1 MKLRT
6 GLSVLPGIRGAS
18 VDKRVIF
25 FYLFRQHLKNAL
37 LVIFGFGLIIFIGQ
51 FADLSRR
58 LGDGGNW
65 SMADLLVIAS
75 FRVPILMQE
84 VLPHIILVSAALT
97 LYRLSRHL
105 ELVAVLQSGL
115 SPWQLLMPVSAC
127 GLVLGLVYVSLLNP
141 LAVMAEAEAEGITL
155 SISQGSRERNRS
167 DETNELVTQDA
178 EGTTII
184 VANGSSSD
192 GTTLYDTSFFRF
204 DNEHNLL
211 YRADVSKA
219 EWSPVGW
226 TLLGDGSIT
235 EGGVTRPLTE
245 ERIVAKVSAEMLRE
259 KFGDEYSVSIFA
271 LPGKIQMATALGL
284 SPHKFRVQFQWLTAL
299 PVLLAAIAL
308 LSSAIVMRPLLMQQW
323 KRDVFFTILVSFSLY
338 VASTVLSVLGSR
350 GLVSPSVAAWSVPF
364 LVALAGV
371 TVVLFKAE
379 QS

>member
-1 MKLRT
+1 M
-6 GLSVLPGIRGAS
+6 PGIRGAS
-18 VDKRVIF
+18 VDKRVIY

-37 LVIFGFGLIIFIGQ
+37 LVLFGFGLIIFIGQ

-65 SMADLLVIAS
+65 SMGDLLVIAS
-75 FRVPILMQE
+75 FRVPILMQD

-167 DETNELVTQDA
+167 DETNELVTKDA

-192 GTTLYDTSFFRF
+192 GTTLYDSSFFRF
-204 DNEHNLL
+204 DSEHNLI
-211 YRADVSKA
+211 YRVDVSKA

-245 ERIVAKVSAEMLRE
+245 DRIVAKVSAEMLRE

-299 PVLLAAIAL
+299 PVLLAAVAL

-323 KRDVFFTILVSFSLY
+323 KRDVFFTIFVSFSLY